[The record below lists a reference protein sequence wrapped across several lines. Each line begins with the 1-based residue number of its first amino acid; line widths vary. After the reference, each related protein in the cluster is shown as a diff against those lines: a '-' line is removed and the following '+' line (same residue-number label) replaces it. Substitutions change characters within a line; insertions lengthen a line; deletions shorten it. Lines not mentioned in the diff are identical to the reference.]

1 MAVRTKVKSGKSF
14 SQLNKLKEDKYSFDR
29 LTYPE
34 DNLGGKIPNYMIFY
48 INVPETAA
56 YSAKKTIVEESTSDK
71 NLERTRDT
79 NKVLYADPAKIATSS
94 VLLNVFGDVFSS
106 AGNNNFNPS
115 NLGSIAASK
124 FIQGAIATGV
134 VGLTNDVTKK
144 PKYNRIKSAIALYM
158 PDTVFQ
164 TYGHDY
170 DALSVTDAI
179 GYAGLAQRAAQG
191 YNGFFNEGVISDSG
205 SLGAAGAVAS
215 AVFSGKDVIK
225 DNPLEGLG
233 PEAVGYIAERSGL
246 VNQGFTDLLLRNQGR
261 ALNPQI
267 EMVYKRTQN
276 RTFVFDFR
284 LQARSKKESRNI
296 KNIIKQFKMYAAP
309 SLAPGTGG
317 NYFNIPGQFDIEFM
331 FRNEENKFI
340 GKISTCVLA
349 NIDVN
354 YSSAGAFT
362 TFDDGAPV
370 EIQLQLR
377 FTEVDTLTREMFE
390 LTKEDEAGF

>member
-1 MAVRTKVKSGKSF
+1 
-14 SQLNKLKEDKYSFDR
+14 
-29 LTYPE
+29 
-34 DNLGGKIPNYMIFY
+34 
-48 INVPETAA
+48 
-56 YSAKKTIVEESTSDK
+56 
-71 NLERTRDT
+71 
-79 NKVLYADPAKIATSS
+79 
-94 VLLNVFGDVFSS
+94 
-106 AGNNNFNPS
+106 
-115 NLGSIAASK
+115 
-124 FIQGAIATGV
+124 
-134 VGLTNDVTKK
+134 
-144 PKYNRIKSAIALYM
+144 M

-170 DALSVTDAI
+170 DALSVTDAM
-179 GYAGLAQRAAQG
+179 GLAGLAQRAAQG
-191 YNGFFNEGVISDSG
+191 LSVGDIDFSSF
-205 SLGAAGAVAS
+205 GAAAT
-215 AVFSGKDVIK
+215 
-225 DNPLEGLG
+225 GLG
-233 PEAVGYIAERSGL
+233 ETVTNFAGNIFEGAGSVDIGAELKGFIAERSGL

-284 LQARSKKESRNI
+284 LQARSKKETRNI

-309 SLAPGTGG
+309 SIAAGTGG

-340 GKISTCVLA
+340 GKISTCVLS

>member
-56 YSAKKTIVEESTSDK
+56 YSVKKTIVEESTSDK

-79 NKVLYADPAKIATSS
+79 NKVLYKEASTIGASAVGIDFVGNVVNAADTGNIS
-94 VLLNVFGDVFSS
+94 VEK
-106 AGNNNFNPS
+106 
-115 NLGSIAASK
+115 LGGIAAGK
-124 FIQGAIATGV
+124 LVQGVIATGIV
-134 VGLTNDVTKK
+134 SLTNDVQKK

-170 DALSVTDAI
+170 DALSVTDAMGI
-179 GYAGLAQRAAQG
+179 AGLAQRAAESFQSG
-191 YNGFFNEGVISDSG
+191 DVDITGLFKTAMFTGVGGAITEGINQAISGDMFDKVGIGAETKGF
-205 SLGAAGAVAS
+205 
-215 AVFSGKDVIK
+215 
-225 DNPLEGLG
+225 
-233 PEAVGYIAERSGL
+233 IAERSGL
-246 VNQGFTDLLLRNQGR
+246 VNQGFTDLLIRNQGR

-284 LQARSKKESRNI
+284 LQARSKKETRNI

-309 SLAPGTGG
+309 SIAAGTGG
-317 NYFNIPGQFDIEFM
+317 NYFNIPGQFDIEF
-331 FRNEENKFI
+331 I
-340 GKISTCVLA
+340 LS
-349 NIDVN
+349 
-354 YSSAGAFT
+354 
-362 TFDDGAPV
+362 
-370 EIQLQLR
+370 
-377 FTEVDTLTREMFE
+377 
-390 LTKEDEAGF
+390 

>member
-79 NKVLYADPAKIATSS
+79 NKVLYKDAATIGAAAVGIDFVSNA
-94 VLLNVFGDVFSS
+94 VNATDTGNVNAARAGGILAGKLL
-106 AGNNNFNPS
+106 
-115 NLGSIAASK
+115 
-124 FIQGAIATGV
+124 QGAIATGIV
-134 VGLTNDVTKK
+134 SLTNDVQKK

-170 DALSVTDAI
+170 DALSVTDAM
-179 GYAGLAQRAAQG
+179 GLAGLAQRAAQG
-191 YNGFFNEGVISDSG
+191 LSVGNIDLSSFS
-205 SLGAAGAVAS
+205 AAAT
-215 AVFSGKDVIK
+215 
-225 DNPLEGLG
+225 GLG
-233 PEAVGYIAERSGL
+233 ETVTNFAGNIFEGAGSVDIGAELKGFIAERSGL

-267 EMVYKRTQN
+267 EMVYNRTRN

-284 LQARSKKESRNI
+284 LQARSKKETRNI

-309 SLAPGTGG
+309 SIATGTSG

-390 LTKEDEAGF
+390 ITKEDEAGF